1 MEMRNP
7 FRMFLLMVLALVF
20 SFDAYSQEE
29 RYEKVR
35 FARGASSTA
44 IKSSITGYQ
53 SVNYTLD
60 AKAGQ
65 TMTVDLKT
73 NNTSNYFN
81 LYKPGKGPGDQAM
94 YIGSTKGNSFS
105 GKLSASGKYTIQV
118 YLMRNAARR
127 NETANFTLNIGVTGT
142 TSVSDGNGT
151 ATAIAAAALLG
162 IAALSHHDG
171 HYSEGTRYDSHQDK
185 AEFERGYRDG
195 LHNASSNNYNKTQ
208 AYRDGYKSGQHERDL
223 RVSHNRRNEWEKNRH
238 AADGRIK
245 RSALHEA
252 EKFWGLR
259 RGSATPVSSSFNEK
273 NRRYRVKVAAGYHKG
288 VCVLDEQGNVIQF
301 IDKEN

>member
-1 MEMRNP
+1 MEIRNP
-7 FRMFLLMVLALVF
+7 FRPLLLMAFAMVF
-20 SFDAYSQEE
+20 SLDAYSQDE
-29 RYEKVR
+29 RYENVR
-35 FARGASSTA
+35 FSRGANSTA
-44 IKSSITGYQ
+44 IKSSITGYH

-81 LYKPGKGPGDQAM
+81 IYKPGKGPGDQAM
-94 YIGSTKGNSFS
+94 YIGSTKGNSFF
-105 GKLSASGKYTIQV
+105 GALPASGKYTIQV

-127 NETANFTLNIGVTGT
+127 NETANFTLTIGVTGT
-142 TSVSDGNGT
+142 SVSDDNGT
-151 ATAIAAAALLG
+151 AAVIAAAAILG

-171 HYSEGTRYDSHQDK
+171 HYSEGTRYDSHQAK

-195 LHNASSNNYNKTQ
+195 LHDASRNNYKKTQ
-208 AYRDGYKSGQHERDL
+208 AYSDGYKSGRHERDL
-223 RVSHNRRNEWEKNRH
+223 RVSHNRRNKWEKNRH

-245 RSALHEA
+245 RNALHEA
-252 EKFWGLR
+252 ERYWGLR

-273 NRRYRVKVAAGYHKG
+273 NRRYRVNVAAGYHNG
-288 VCVLDEQGNVIQF
+288 VCVLDEQGNVIRF
-301 IDKEN
+301 IDKEG